1 MNEELKIALTSDPD
15 FKHWYEASVSYYNI
29 DEETLITD
37 DEFDELTEILK
48 ARYLQAQSPIPL
60 FIYNCLINGIQQST
74 GEIKIIDSSNGN
86 IDTSQISLKKIKD
99 SGSKTIAEVKK
110 FLTNGTYNQNTTEL
124 FIAPKLDGISLKLKF
139 KTENNPLLIQTRG
152 GQDVT
157 KELQNNP
164 DIVNLIERFN
174 NNEFNFTILHS
185 ELVIDKKVFKTK
197 YSDEYEN
204 ARNCIVGVL
213 KTNPNDLRFIVCT
226 DGIQPVNINFNVW
239 KKLIPGLNL
248 EIYFKT
254 NYKNNLYPFQ
264 VDGMVIGHNLN
275 PDEYQIKNNYPLNM
289 VALKFKA
296 ESVQTEIIGIEWT
309 IKKSGKLTPVFHIKP
324 VTLDGTTVTK
334 ASGYSY
340 HTLKSK
346 KIGIGSII
354 TIHKSGD
361 IIPTVDK
368 VISRSVEWNL
378 PKNVDYVE
386 NGKHIYTIQNTE
398 EQKIQKFT
406 LGLKLLQLDGIGPVV
421 SEKIGRLVEYNI
433 IKLFD
438 TNFKPDIKIMLGSD
452 SANWSR
458 FEQFYNIKNIPL
470 DQLIEILQID
480 NCGKTLS
487 KKFADIM
494 VGKVIDT
501 KGMNKQLLKDT
512 CVTGGKYNLIIKEAM
527 SKLKE
532 YGIKVIKPIE
542 ISEDCFSFEMTGNP
556 PGMTKQE
563 FINKLKIKSPNCIHT
578 SLTKNTTYLFVD
590 DINSN
595 SGKINKARKYGTT
608 IMSYIEALK
617 HNF

>member
-1 MNEELKIALTSDPD
+1 MDNRTLLNASKSYDADFNTWYLASVAYYDINEES
-15 FKHWYEASVSYYNI
+15 
-29 DEETLITD
+29 LISD
-37 DEFDELTEILK
+37 DEFDELTEILRN
-48 ARYLQAQSPIPL
+48 RYNIPQTEEQN
-60 FIYNCLINGIQQST
+60 FIIGCVNKGIQLST
-74 GEIKIIDSSNGN
+74 GELKIEHSIK
-86 IDTSQISLKKIKD
+86 TEQISLKKIKD
-99 SGSKTIAEVKK
+99 SGSKTIMEIRK
-110 FLTNGTYNQNTTEL
+110 FLSTGNYNQNTTTL
-124 FIAPKLDGISLKLKF
+124 FIGPKLDGHSLKIIIENDLK
-139 KTENNPLLIQTRG
+139 LIQTRG
-152 GQDVT
+152 GQDLT
-157 KELQNNP
+157 NELKNNP
-164 DIVNLIERFN
+164 DITDLVKNHKNKTF
-174 NNEFNFTILHS
+174 HG
-185 ELVIDKKVFKTK
+185 ELVIDKKIFDEK

-204 ARNCIVGVL
+204 PRNCIGGVL

-264 VDGMVIGHNLN
+264 VDGMVIGHNLK

-296 ESVQTEIIGIEWT
+296 ESVQTEVINIEWT
-309 IKKSGKLTPVFHIKP
+309 IKKSGKLTPVLHVKP
-324 VTLDGTTVTK
+324 VTLDGSTVSK
-334 ASGYSY
+334 ASAYSY

-542 ISEDCFSFEMTGNP
+542 ISEDNFTFEMTGNP

-563 FINKLKIKSPNCIHT
+563 FVNKLKIKSPNCIHT

>member
-174 NNEFNFTILHS
+174 NNKFNFTILHG

-239 KKLIPGLNL
+239 KKLVPGLNMEL
-248 EIYFKT
+248 YFKA
-254 NYKNNLYPFQ
+254 NYKNDIYPYQ

-296 ESVQTEIIGIEWT
+296 ESVQTEVINIEWT
-309 IKKSGKLTPVFHIKP
+309 IKKSGKLTPVLHVKP
-324 VTLDGTTVTK
+324 VLLDGSTVSK
-334 ASGYSY
+334 ASAYSY